1 MAKDFAW
8 RQPPTEESVSRLVNF
23 TDAVAGIAV
32 TLLILPLLEIE
43 PPEQDQTIWTVLDQN
58 WGLIFSFL
66 LSFVITLGYWRRHH
80 RLMDGL
86 RSFSPLLVALNGAW
100 LLALVFLQFPSEI
113 LGQVGPGGGVL
124 TVYAGTLAVV
134 TWVGVAMAMVLR
146 AHPDIMPPE
155 RRVEDMQIRWAAIT
169 AGYLTLISLAG
180 LVAPQPAIWGLLGLV
195 PLGWL
200 ESWQMA
206 RTPPSGGA
214 GPHA

>member
-43 PPEQDQTIWTVLDQN
+43 PPEDGQTMWSVMSAN
-58 WGLIFSFL
+58 SGLILAFL

-86 RSFSPLLVALNGAW
+86 QSFTPLLVAFNGAW
-100 LLALVFLQFPSEI
+100 LLALVFLQFPSEF
-113 LGQVGPGGGVL
+113 LGRVGPEGGIL
-124 TVYAGTLAVV
+124 TVYAGTLAAITWIGVV
-134 TWVGVAMAMVLR
+134 MAIYLR
-146 AHPDIMPPE
+146 SKPDLLPPE
-155 RRVEDMQIRWAAIT
+155 RRVEDVQIRWAAIT
-169 AGYLTLISLAG
+169 GGYLTLTALVG
-180 LVAPQPAIWGLLGLV
+180 LVAPEVGLWGLLGLI

-200 ESWQMA
+200 ESWQLA
-206 RTPPSGGA
+206 RMPPPEGTPSA
-214 GPHA
+214 A